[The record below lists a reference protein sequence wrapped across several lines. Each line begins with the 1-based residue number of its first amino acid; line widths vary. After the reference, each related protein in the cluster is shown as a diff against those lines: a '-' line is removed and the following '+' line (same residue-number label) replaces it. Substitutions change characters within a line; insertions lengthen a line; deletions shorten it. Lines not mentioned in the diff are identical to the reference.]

1 MSLAVKEAA
10 IYARISKDRYGTG
23 QTVARQVAECRT
35 YAEAHGHAV
44 AEVYV
49 DNDISAYRR
58 KPRPDYR
65 RMCDD
70 LKAGTRDGVVTFHLD
85 RLHRNMIELEE
96 FINLIEATRA
106 DVRTVSGGDYD
117 LSTSDGRAMARVVA
131 TFARKESEDKSRR
144 IKSQIREQAQQGRR
158 NPPGTRG
165 YGYNKDHTQIVPT
178 EAVVIREA
186 AERILAG
193 EALRSLCNDLND
205 RGIRTAKGAA
215 WTMTTMSRILTAG
228 RISGQVEHLGEI
240 VTSGDWPAIL
250 TPTQTTRLRTMLRD
264 PARRTNRAPRTYPL
278 SGLVRCGLCGAR
290 MGARP
295 RADRSRRYACNNQPG
310 NQSCGRMSTL
320 AEPLES
326 FIIAAVLFRLDT
338 PDLER
343 HMVAA
348 AQDTDADAL
357 QHQIDDDKAQLE
369 SLAALYGK
377 REIGVAEWLAAR
389 KPIEARMADASR
401 QMGRLTHSSALDG
414 YVGRARAL
422 RDQWS
427 HFSVPRQHAIISAL
441 VDHVTVHPAVK
452 GRPRFDPDRIEVCWQ
467 A

>member
-1 MSLAVKEAA
+1 VQEAA

-23 QTVARQVAECRT
+23 QTVARQVAECRA
-35 YAEAHGHAV
+35 YAETHGHAV

-65 RMCDD
+65 RMCED
-70 LKAGTRDGVVTFHLD
+70 LKAGTRDGVITFHLD

-96 FINLIEATRA
+96 FINLIEATSA

-144 IKSQIREQAQQGRR
+144 IKSQKREQAQQGRR
-158 NPPGTRG
+158 NPPGNRG
-165 YGYNKDHTQIVPT
+165 YGYSKDHTQIVPA
-178 EAVVIREA
+178 EAAIIREA

-193 EALRSLCNDLND
+193 EALRSLCNDLNE
-205 RGIRTAKGAA
+205 RGVLTAKGAT
-215 WTMTTMSRILTAG
+215 WSMTSMKRILTAG
-228 RISGQVEHLGEI
+228 RVSGQVEHLGEI
-240 VTSGDWPAIL
+240 VTQGDWPAIL
-250 TPTQTTRLRTMLRD
+250 TPAQTTRLRTVLRD
-264 PARRTNRAPRTYPL
+264 PARRTYRSPRTYPL
-278 SGLVRCGLCGAR
+278 SGLVRCGLCGSR

-295 RADRSRRYACNNQPG
+295 NANRSRRYACNNQPG
-310 NQSCGRMSTL
+310 NQSCGHMSTL

-326 FIIAAVLFRLDT
+326 FIIAAVIFRLDT

-348 AQDTDADAL
+348 AQDTDAL
-357 QHQIDDDKAQLE
+357 QSQLDDDRAQLE
-369 SLAALYGK
+369 SLAALYGN

-389 KPIEARMADASR
+389 KPIETRMADARR
-401 QMGRLTHSSALDG
+401 QMGRLTQSAALDG
-414 YVGRARAL
+414 YVGNASVLRARWAT
-422 RDQWS
+422 
-427 HFSVPRQHAIISAL
+427 FSVPRQHAIIGAL

-452 GRPRFDPDRIEVCWQ
+452 GRPRFDPDRIEVCWR